1 MVDGMEEYPLRERWQ
16 CPKCGGSIIENG
28 LGLVCD
34 ACGSEAA
41 IDAAHRR
48 IEWLGDDVTGAIA
61 SEREKY
67 DQWAES
73 VSVTKTAPE
82 NRGRWWGGSPG
93 LSWAKKKLQGAH
105 GGEAILSGKDVLDMG
120 GSCLDSWNLL
130 YEGARL
136 LAQVEPSPESQALG
150 KKRLQVE
157 LDLSESDLVRQ
168 AEFHTATCEALPFK
182 DESFDFVFSR
192 ATIHHTHRPQSF
204 DEIYRVLRPGG
215 VVLMIEPVF
224 PRVLY
229 KLMWWARRVRR
240 VDRGTDDPL
249 TVEDVYM
256 MRSRF
261 QDVSLYRTGTGLS
274 RVEWLM
280 RKIAGQNVKSKDLW
294 FGRWEKK
301 IGQVPVISRLFGGNS
316 VIVGKK

>member
-1 MVDGMEEYPLRERWQ
+1 
-16 CPKCGGSIIENG
+16 
-28 LGLVCD
+28 
-34 ACGSEAA
+34 
-41 IDAAHRR
+41 
-48 IEWLGDDVTGAIA
+48 
-61 SEREKY
+61 
-67 DQWAES
+67 
-73 VSVTKTAPE
+73 
-82 NRGRWWGGSPG
+82 
-93 LSWAKKKLQGAH
+93 
-105 GGEAILSGKDVLDMG
+105 
-120 GSCLDSWNLL
+120 LDSWNFLG
-130 YEGARL
+130 EGANM

-157 LDLSESDLVRQ
+157 LGLPESDLLRQ
-168 AEFHTATCEALPFK
+168 VEFHTATCEALPFN

-192 ATIHHTHRPQSF
+192 ATIHHTLRPQSF

-249 TVEDVYM
+249 TVEDVRM

-261 QDVSLYRTGTGLS
+261 EDVLLYRTGTGLS

-280 RKIAGQNVKSKDLW
+280 RKVAGQNVRSKDLW
-294 FGRWEKK
+294 FGKLEKK
-301 IGQVPVISRLFGGNS
+301 VGQVPVMSRLFGGNS